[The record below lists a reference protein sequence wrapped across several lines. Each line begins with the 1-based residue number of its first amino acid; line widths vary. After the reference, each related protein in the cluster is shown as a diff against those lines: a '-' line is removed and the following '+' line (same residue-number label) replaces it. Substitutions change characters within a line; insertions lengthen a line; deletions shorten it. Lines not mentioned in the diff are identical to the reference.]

1 MTDPIE
7 SRMYRRFECV
17 TFRKTDEE
25 FGAYLLGPRL
35 SAEREQRSNTDR

>member
-17 TFRKTDEE
+17 TFRKTD
-25 FGAYLLGPRL
+25 GDWGL
-35 SAEREQRSNTDR
+35 ST